1 MKLLMFQ
8 ARRFRFKAFRKTLA
22 DADDRDVE
30 EDLADVAVIFVHA
43 EPEDEGRR
51 SKVLTT
57 TLKNTKWLANK
68 RGLKRIVLH
77 SFTHLS
83 SSKAEPDFARTFL
96 EDLAARLRSTGY
108 EVWITPFGYTCE
120 WDLSVHGESIAK
132 VFKTL

>member
-8 ARRFRFKAFRKTLA
+8 ARRFRFRTFLKTLA
-22 DADDRDVE
+22 DADDQDVE

-43 EPEDEGRR
+43 EPEDETRR
-51 SKVLTT
+51 DKLFTT

-68 RGLKRIVLH
+68 RSLKRIVLH

-96 EDLAARLRSTGY
+96 DDLAARLRSAGY
-108 EVWITPFGYTCE
+108 KVWITPFGYTCE

-132 VFKTL
+132 VFKAL

>member
-8 ARRFRFKAFRKTLA
+8 ARRFRFKTFLKTLA
-22 DADDRDVE
+22 DADDRNVE

-43 EPEDEGRR
+43 ESDDQMRR
-51 SKVLTT
+51 DKVFAAA
-57 TLKNTKWLANK
+57 LKNTKWLANK
-68 RGLKRIVLH
+68 RSLKRIVLH

-96 EDLAARLRSTGY
+96 EDLAARLRSTDY

-120 WDLSVHGESIAK
+120 WDLSVYGEPIAK

>member
-8 ARRFRFKAFRKTLA
+8 ARRFRFKTFLKTLA
-22 DADDRDVE
+22 DADDRNVE

-43 EPEDEGRR
+43 ESDDQMRR
-51 SKVLTT
+51 DKVFAAA
-57 TLKNTKWLANK
+57 LKNTKWLANK
-68 RGLKRIVLH
+68 RSLKRIVLH

-96 EDLAARLRSTGY
+96 EDLAARLRSTDY

-120 WDLSVHGESIAK
+120 WDLSVYGESIAK
-132 VFKTL
+132 VFKTI